1 MKKFD
6 VNRTQPAYY
15 LFVIIGLRE
24 QILMPNRELLRV
36 IRCAAS
42 ITNCPPLLCDSLNQM
57 LLVVGRVSGA
67 NKIIIKQGL

>member
-6 VNRTQPAYY
+6 VNRTLPAYY

>member
-36 IRCAAS
+36 I